1 MLTGS
6 CLCGTVAF
14 AVDEPLPDLY
24 QCHCSLCR
32 KVTGSSNNTAT
43 VVATSRFRWERGED
57 AIRSFVR
64 DTGYRNDFCTR
75 CGSTVPNPMR
85 SGEAMWVP
93 AGLLDEPIRAAVT
106 KHLFVASKA
115 EWDEI
120 GGTGQL
126 YEGMPDRLP

>member
-14 AVDEPLPDLY
+14 TVEEPLPGLY

-32 KVTGSSNNTAT
+32 KATGSSNNTAAI
-43 VVATSRFRWERGED
+43 VATSRFRWMRGGE

-64 DTGYRNDFCTR
+64 DTGYRNDFCTT
-75 CGSTVPNPMR
+75 CGSTVPNLMT
-85 SGEAMWVP
+85 SGETMWIP
-93 AGLLDEPIRAAVT
+93 AGLLDEPTGAAVT
-106 KHLFVASKA
+106 THLFVASKA

-120 GGTGQL
+120 GGTGQS
-126 YEGMPDRLP
+126 YPGMPDRLP

>member
-14 AVDEPLPDLY
+14 TVEGPLPGLY

-43 VVATSRFRWERGED
+43 LVATSRFRWVRGEES
-57 AIRSFVR
+57 IRSFVR
-64 DTGYRNDFCTR
+64 DTGYRNDFCSH
-75 CGSTVPNPMR
+75 CGSTVPNLTT
-85 SGEAMWVP
+85 SGDTVWIP
-93 AGLLDEPIRAAVT
+93 AGLLDEPVGAAVT

-120 GGTGQL
+120 GGTGQR
-126 YEGMPDRLP
+126 YPGMPDRLP